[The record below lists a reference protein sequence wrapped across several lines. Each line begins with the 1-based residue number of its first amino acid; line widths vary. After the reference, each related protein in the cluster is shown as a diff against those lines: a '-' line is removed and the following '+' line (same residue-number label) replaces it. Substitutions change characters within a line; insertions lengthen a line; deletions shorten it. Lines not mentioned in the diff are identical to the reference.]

1 MKKNILLFLGL
12 NMYDYSKRKDFGFVR
27 LKVEYKGNKYEFYFV
42 FKLIGKCLNKF
53 LIGLGYFWV

>member
-1 MKKNILLFLGL
+1 
-12 NMYDYSKRKDFGFVR
+12 MYDYSKRKDFGFVR